1 MSDPSVEPLAR
12 FAVRTLSRS
21 CRCLSFRYGLSLPG
35 HNDRD
40 RGIFSC
46 SLPCR
51 RTGSS
56 PSISTSS
63 LPTSRAAPF
72 PDSRIGYRLA
82 YGGRIRSK
90 CLELAKSE
98 EAFAG
103 RLVRDL
109 NDSDDTCFVLCEV
122 GQDSVFSFP
131 DSGISTPRN
140 AASFISRD
148 LKL

>member
-1 MSDPSVEPLAR
+1 LLT
-12 FAVRTLSRS
+12 AV
-21 CRCLSFRYGLSLPG
+21 
-35 HNDRD
+35 
-40 RGIFSC
+40 
-46 SLPCR
+46 
-51 RTGSS
+51 GSG
-56 PSISTSS
+56 
-63 LPTSRAAPF
+63 A
-72 PDSRIGYRLA
+72 
-82 YGGRIRSK
+82 K
-90 CLELAKSE
+90 CLELAKSD